1 MRVALML
8 VVVVCGACASGM
20 RYIPGT
26 KVEDTED
33 NRRIVAAVEEY
44 RQAMER
50 HDTGA
55 LLAMASK
62 SYWEDGGTPTGAD
75 DYGYDGLR
83 DVLNTRFQRA
93 EGIRYN
99 MRYMGIRRERN
110 RAYVEVLIEAN
121 YTISTANGPQRQELR
136 DQNQLILEF
145 DGRRWLFV
153 SGM

>member
-1 MRVALML
+1 MKLALL
-8 VVVVCGACASGM
+8 VVVLGGACAGGM

-26 KVEDTED
+26 KVEDTDE
-33 NRRIVAAVEEY
+33 NRRIVAAVEQY

-50 HDTGA
+50 RDAGA

-75 DYGYDGLR
+75 DYGWDGLR
-83 DVLNTRFQRA
+83 EVLNTRFQRA
-93 EGIRYN
+93 EGVRYN
-99 MRYMGIRRERN
+99 MRYMGIRRDRN

-121 YTISTANGPQRQELR
+121 YTISTASGPQREEMR
-136 DQNQLILEF
+136 DQNQLVLEF
-145 DGRRWLFV
+145 DGRKWLFV